1 MVATLAGPD
10 YSQMYSSAMP
20 SIVAILNS
28 KGGSG
33 KTTIATNL
41 ARGLQRTGRSVLIA
55 DTDPQGTA
63 SEWADLRVEDSDLP
77 PVVGVSKATM
87 KDHIRDVGS
96 AYDVVVMDGAAKL
109 QSVSVEALKVAD
121 VVLLPVR
128 PSGAD
133 LWAVED
139 LVDLILTRQDV
150 TGGRPVA
157 AFVVSQQIVG
167 TNLADEV
174 GDVLDAFD
182 LPVIDGRTSQRIVYA
197 EALSAGST
205 VLDVDPTS
213 KAAAE
218 VEQITRDTLSMIE
231 SGPSDQ

>member
-1 MVATLAGPD
+1 
-10 YSQMYSSAMP
+10 MP

-41 ARGLQRTGRSVLIA
+41 ARGLQRAGRSVLIA

-63 SEWADLRVEDSDLP
+63 AEWANLRAEGSDLP
-77 PVVGVSKATM
+77 PVVGVSKATLKEHM
-87 KDHIRDVGS
+87 RDVGS

-109 QSVSVEALKVAD
+109 QAISVEALKVAD

-139 LVDLILTRQDV
+139 LVDLIHTRQDV
-150 TGGRPVA
+150 TGGRPAA

-167 TNLADEV
+167 TNLAGEV
-174 GDVLDAFD
+174 GDVLDAYE
-182 LPVIDGRTSQRIVYA
+182 LPVLDGRTSQRVAYT
-197 EALSAGST
+197 EALSTGTT
-205 VLDVDPTS
+205 VLDMAAGS

-218 VEQITRDTLSMIE
+218 VERITKNTLALLE
-231 SGPSDQ
+231 SATQST